1 MQKNITLIVL
11 LILFGCSEPQYREVM
26 VNKTVKVFSKGYH
39 EQAENYTFKWKPP
52 IGPNK
57 EKIIFDLKND
67 MLLFTPKTAGNYEV
81 NLSIEDISEEV
92 VAKELFYFKA
102 IPETTEVAIVKPK
115 KGTQS
120 PVPPTTTEK
129 KPKKRAAQKT
139 QPKTDK
145 EQKSNKT
152 SERKKQPSKFKI
164 SNVEYALQ
172 ISAWPTLEEA
182 RKHQLELIDEG
193 FDAYTQHFYLKK
205 KDQVWYRVRV
215 GNFSNRNKALKMKKQ
230 IESVTGITTWLDIV
244 STK

>member
-39 EQAENYTFKWKPP
+39 EQAENYTFKWKLP

-57 EKIIFDLKND
+57 EKIIFGLKND

-115 KGTQS
+115 QGTQS

-139 QPKTDK
+139 QTKTEK
-145 EQKSNKT
+145 EQKPNKT
-152 SERKKQPSKFKI
+152 SERKKQPQKFKI
-164 SNVEYALQ
+164 SNVEYAIQ

-193 FDAYTQHFYLKK
+193 FDSYTQHFYLKK
-205 KDQVWYRVRV
+205 RDQVWYRVRV
-215 GNFSNRNKALKMKKQ
+215 GNYTNRNKALKVMKQ
-230 IESVTGITTWLDIV
+230 IESITGITTWLDIV
-244 STK
+244 STQ